1 MIKIKI
7 AISGSMLFSK
17 EMLKKKTE
25 LEKLNHK
32 VTIPKNAKEFA
43 ENKIEVEDKWKKLEI
58 DAIRSYFNEIKKCDS
73 ILVLNITK
81 NNIENYIGGN
91 SLIEIA
97 FAHVLKK
104 KIFLYNPAPKMS
116 YTDEIISMKP
126 IIINQ
131 DIKKIK

>member
-1 MIKIKI
+1 VIKIKI